1 MDWMLDAPVAE
12 AVAAQPPVGDL
23 RALSRELGA
32 LSKALR
38 VAEAQRQALA
48 GGVLTPSARNL
59 AHYLALRQHD
69 LRPLQAR
76 LAALGLSSLGRAE
89 TDVLASIERVRSVLQ
104 ALAGAAP
111 PVELPE
117 PTADSATWLGARS
130 AALFGP
136 APAGRHAR
144 IMVTLPSA
152 AAVDTALVQSLVKA
166 GMNVARINCAH
177 DDAEAWVSMAAQVR
191 AAAQAAG
198 RPVRVMMDLAGPKIR
213 TGGIEPGPAVL
224 RLRPV
229 RDELGRLAA
238 PAALRLL
245 AEPAPPADATPTLTV
260 DAAWL
265 AGLQR
270 GARIRVKDARGRVR
284 RLRVVQTAAGAARV
298 ECKRSVYLVNGSLL
312 KADGGEHVVG
322 GLAPRPGRLLVVRG
336 QRLRLLREGIGR
348 EGSGRQSARIAC
360 TLPQALDRLRPGEA
374 VWFDDGRIGGVVR
387 RVLRDGVELEITE
400 AGDGGERLAADK
412 GINLPDTRLD
422 LPALT
427 DKDLQDLGTVAR
439 VADIVALSFAQSAAD
454 VRALAAR
461 LAAIGAPPLGVVLKI
476 ETRRGF
482 ENLPEMLF
490 AAMDF
495 AAAGVM
501 IARGDLAVECGF
513 ERLAEVQ
520 EEILWACEAAHLP
533 VIWATQVLETEARTG
548 RPSRAEV
555 TDAAMGVR
563 ADCVMLNKGPHIV
576 QAMRSLDDILRR
588 MQQHQAKKRSL
599 LRALK
604 SWSRPPGRDA
614 ARA

>member
-1 MDWMLDAPVAE
+1 MGRMNHPSDLPAQPQAAAAPEAEVQALCRELRRLRRALCDAE
-12 AVAAQPPVGDL
+12 ARHAATAAGT
-23 RALSRELGA
+23 LS
-32 LSKALR
+32 
-38 VAEAQRQALA
+38 
-48 GGVLTPSARNL
+48 PSARNL

-89 TDVLASIERVRSVLQ
+89 TDVLASVERVLALLQ
-104 ALAGAAP
+104 ALADGTGLPAMPVPPALGSAP
-111 PVELPE
+111 L
-117 PTADSATWLGARS
+117 AQRS
-130 AALFGP
+130 LALFGP
-136 APAGRHAR
+136 APPGRGTR
-144 IMVTLPSA
+144 IMVTLPSEA
-152 AAVDTALVQSLVKA
+152 ATDAALVRTLVQA
-166 GMNVARINCAH
+166 GMDVARINCAH
-177 DDAEAWVSMAAQVR
+177 DDADAWQAMAAHVR
-191 AAAQAAG
+191 AAAAEAG

-213 TGGIEPGPAVL
+213 TGPVEPGPAVL

-229 RDELGRLAA
+229 RDELGRLGT
-238 PAALRLL
+238 PAVLLLR
-245 AEPAPPADATPTLTV
+245 AEPGAPSVSSPSLVV
-260 DAAWL
+260 DADWL
-265 AGLQR
+265 GALKR
-270 GARIRVKDARGRVR
+270 GDRIRVKDARGRVR
-284 RLRVVQTAAGAARV
+284 RLHVVDTTPGSARL
-298 ECKRSVYLVNGSLL
+298 ECRRSAYLVNGSVLL
-312 KADGGEHVVG
+312 AHGREQPVA
-322 GLAPRPGRLLVVRG
+322 GLQPRPGRLLVVRG
-336 QRLRLLREGIGR
+336 QRLLLARDGLGR
-348 EGSGRQSARIAC
+348 ESSGRSPARIAC
-360 TLPQALDRLRPGEA
+360 TLPQALDAVRPGEA

-387 RVLRDGVELEITE
+387 RVRRSGVELEITE

-412 GINLPDTRLD
+412 GINLPGTRLD

-427 DKDLQDLGTVAR
+427 DKDLQDLDTVAR

-454 VRALAAR
+454 VQALRAR

-482 ENLPEMLF
+482 EQLPDMLF

-501 IARGDLAVECGF
+501 IARGDLAVESGF

-533 VIWATQVLETEARTG
+533 VVWATQVLETLARTG
-548 RPSRAEV
+548 RPSRAEI

-588 MQQHQAKKRSL
+588 MQQHQSKKRSL

-604 SWSRPPGRDA
+604 SWSRP
-614 ARA
+614 RA